1 MDTLS
6 VRVGENLWIGSAHPI
21 VVQTMCNTHT
31 ADVDAT
37 VAQCVR
43 LYHSGAQLIRIT
55 VPALSDVKALA
66 EIRRRLREEE
76 GVDTPLVA
84 DVHFSSEIAMAVVPV
99 VEKIRINPGNFHPD
113 HDRARELFARFLAL
127 CKEHGRAIRIGLNHG
142 SLGKYIVEKYGNT
155 PQAMA
160 LAAMEWIQM
169 CLDAAFYQVVVSLK
183 ASNTVVM
190 VEAYRALARM
200 MQEKGVV
207 FPLHVGVTEAG
218 NGDSGRIKSCVAIS
232 TLLSEGIGNTIRV
245 SLTEPPE
252 NEIPV
257 AFYLAHRYGLPKV
270 VRKGEI
276 EGRCPSKLP
285 SEGIHCPS
293 SFAGQGREDIDLSSS
308 ASGLARQGMEDID
321 LSFRPPYL
329 ALQRLTKKEEAI
341 LKAAC
346 DWGAPLLNHEVDDI
360 PLEDAYLKDEI
371 LQACRRRFYRP
382 EYIACPGCGR
392 TLYNL
397 EETFNRVKERTA
409 HFQDVVIAVM
419 GCIVNGPG
427 EMADAD
433 YGYVGE
439 GRGKVTLYRKKEPVL
454 RHIPED
460 EAVDK
465 LVELI
470 TTDREG

>member
-1 MDTLS
+1 MTKLMETRT
-6 VRVGENLWIGSAHPI
+6 VRVGDVLIGSGHPI

-31 ADVDAT
+31 ADVAAT
-37 VAQCVR
+37 VAQCRR
-43 LYHSGAQLIRIT
+43 LAAVGSQLIRIT
-55 VPALSDVKALA
+55 VPSLSDVPALQQ
-66 EIRRRLREEE
+66 IHDTLREE
-76 GVDTPLVA
+76 GIQTPLVA
-84 DVHFSSEIAMAVVPV
+84 DIHFSAEVAMAVVPV

-113 HDRARELFARFLAL
+113 HEKARQLFGQFLEK
-127 CKEHGRAIRIGLNHG
+127 CKQYNRAIRIGLNHG

-160 LAAMEWIQM
+160 LAAMEWVEM
-169 CLDAAFYQVVVSLK
+169 CMDAQFFNVVVSLK

-190 VEAYRALARM
+190 VQAYRELARL

-245 SLTEPPE
+245 SLTEDPA

-257 AFYLAHRYGLPKV
+257 AQYLARRYGPV
-270 VRKGEI
+270 I
-276 EGRCPSKLP
+276 P
-285 SEGIHCPS
+285 SEAS
-293 SFAGQGREDIDLSSS
+293 VSLSARET
-308 ASGLARQGMEDID
+308 
-321 LSFRPPYL
+321 
-329 ALQRLTKKEEAI
+329 ALLE
-341 LKAAC
+341 AAC

-371 LQACRRRFYRP
+371 LQACRRRFYKP

-392 TLYNL
+392 TLYDL
-397 EETFNRVKERTA
+397 ETTFNKVKAATA
-409 HFQDVVIAVM
+409 GFKDVVIAVM

-439 GRGKVTLYRKKEPVL
+439 GAGKVTLYRKKDPVL

-470 TTDREG
+470 TADRAE

>member
-1 MDTLS
+1 MKPVLQTRTVCVGDS
-6 VRVGENLWIGSAHPI
+6 VFIGSGHPI

-31 ADVDAT
+31 SDIEAT
-37 VAQCVR
+37 VAQCRR
-43 LYHSGAQLIRIT
+43 LAAAGAQLIRIT
-55 VPALSDVKALA
+55 VPAMADVQHLA
-66 EIRRRLREEE
+66 EIRRRLREE
-76 GVDTPLVA
+76 GIQTPLVA
-84 DVHFSSEIAMAVVPV
+84 DIHFSSEIAMAVVPV

-113 HDRARELFARFLAL
+113 HEKARALFGQFLGL
-127 CKEHGRAIRIGLNHG
+127 CKQYNRAIRIGLNHG

-160 LAAMEWIQM
+160 LAAMEWVEM
-169 CLDAAFYQVVVSLK
+169 CIDAQFYNVVVSLK

-190 VEAYRALARM
+190 VNAYRELARL
-200 MQEKGVV
+200 MQEKGVI

-245 SLTEPPE
+245 SLTEDPA
-252 NEIPV
+252 NELPV
-257 AFYLAHRYGLPKV
+257 AQYLAHRYSGAAA
-270 VRKGEI
+270 
-276 EGRCPSKLP
+276 PSL
-285 SEGIHCPS
+285 S
-293 SFAGQGREDIDLSSS
+293 ARE
-308 ASGLARQGMEDID
+308 E
-321 LSFRPPYL
+321 
-329 ALQRLTKKEEAI
+329 TI

-360 PLEDAYLKDEI
+360 PLEDDYLKDEL
-371 LQACRRRFYRP
+371 LQACRRKFYKP

-397 EETFNRVKERTA
+397 EETFNRVKEATSG
-409 HFQDVVIAVM
+409 FKDVVIAVM

-439 GRGKVTLYRKKEPVL
+439 GFGKVTLYRKKDPVL
-454 RHIPED
+454 RHIP
-460 EAVDK
+460 
-465 LVELI
+465 
-470 TTDREG
+470 

>member
-1 MDTLS
+1 MKPVLQTRTVCVGDS
-6 VRVGENLWIGSAHPI
+6 VFIGSGHPI

-31 ADVDAT
+31 SDIEAT
-37 VAQCVR
+37 VAQCRR
-43 LYHSGAQLIRIT
+43 LAAAGAQLIRIT
-55 VPALSDVKALA
+55 VPAMADVQHLA
-66 EIRRRLREEE
+66 EIRRRLREE
-76 GVDTPLVA
+76 GIQTPLVA
-84 DVHFSSEIAMAVVPV
+84 DIHFSSEIAMAVVPV

-113 HDRARELFARFLAL
+113 HEKARALFGQFLGL
-127 CKEHGRAIRIGLNHG
+127 CKQYNRAIRIGLNHG

-160 LAAMEWIQM
+160 LAAMEWVEM
-169 CLDAAFYQVVVSLK
+169 CIDAQFYNVVVSLK

-190 VEAYRALARM
+190 VNAYRELARL
-200 MQEKGVV
+200 MQEKGVI

-218 NGDSGRIKSCVAIS
+218 NGDGGRIKSCVAIS

-245 SLTEPPE
+245 SLTEDPA
-252 NEIPV
+252 NELPV
-257 AFYLAHRYGLPKV
+257 AQYLANRYGIVMPGTDRASL
-270 VRKGEI
+270 
-276 EGRCPSKLP
+276 S
-285 SEGIHCPS
+285 
-293 SFAGQGREDIDLSSS
+293 ARE
-308 ASGLARQGMEDID
+308 E
-321 LSFRPPYL
+321 
-329 ALQRLTKKEEAI
+329 TI

-360 PLEDAYLKDEI
+360 PLEDDYLKDEL
-371 LQACRRRFYRP
+371 LQACRRKFYKP

-397 EETFNRVKERTA
+397 EETFNRVKEATSG
-409 HFQDVVIAVM
+409 FKDVVIAVM

-439 GRGKVTLYRKKEPVL
+439 GFGKVTLYRKKDPVL

-460 EAVDK
+460 EAVER

-470 TTDREG
+470 KNDQAK

>member
-1 MDTLS
+1 MPANKPIQTRT
-6 VRVGENLWIGSAHPI
+6 VHVGDVLIGSGHPI

-37 VAQCVR
+37 VAQCLR
-43 LYHSGAQLIRIT
+43 LAKAGAQIIRIT
-55 VPALSDVKALA
+55 VPSLSDVSALEAIRSRVPA
-66 EIRRRLREEE
+66 EI
-76 GVDTPLVA
+76 PLVA
-84 DVHFSSEIAMAVVPV
+84 DIHFSADVALAVVPV
-99 VEKIRINPGNFHPD
+99 VEKIRINPGNFHPN
-113 HDRARELFARFLAL
+113 HEMARERFRDLLAK
-127 CKEHGRAIRIGLNHG
+127 CKEYDRAIRIGINHG

-155 PQAMA
+155 PEAMA
-160 LAAMEWIQM
+160 LAAMEWVQM
-169 CLDAAFYQVVVSLK
+169 CVEADFYNVVVSLK

-190 VEAYRALARM
+190 VEAYRALVRL
-200 MQEKGVV
+200 MQKSGVV

-218 NGDSGRIKSCVAIS
+218 NGDSGRVKSCVAIA
-232 TLLSEGIGNTIRV
+232 TLLEEGIGNTIRV

-257 AFYLAHRYGLPKV
+257 AQYLARRYN
-270 VRKGEI
+270 
-276 EGRCPSKLP
+276 CH
-285 SEGIHCPS
+285 SERS
-293 SFAGQGREDIDLSSS
+293 
-308 ASGLARQGMEDID
+308 
-321 LSFRPPYL
+321 
-329 ALQRLTKKEEAI
+329 EESLL

-346 DWGAPLLNHEVDDI
+346 DWGPALLNHEIDDI
-360 PLEDAYLKDEI
+360 PIEDQYLKNEI
-371 LQACRRRFYRP
+371 LQACRRRFYKP

-392 TLYNL
+392 TLYDL
-397 EETFNRVKERTA
+397 ESTFNKVKAATSG
-409 HFQDVVIAVM
+409 FKNIVIAVM

-439 GRGKVTLYRKKEPVL
+439 GHGKVTLYRKKEPVL

-470 TTDREG
+470 RQDR

>member
-1 MDTLS
+1 MTKLMETRT
-6 VRVGENLWIGSAHPI
+6 VRVGDVLIGSGHPI

-31 ADVDAT
+31 ADVAAT
-37 VAQCVR
+37 VAQCRR
-43 LYHSGAQLIRIT
+43 LAAVGSQLIRIT
-55 VPALSDVKALA
+55 VPSLSDVPALQQ
-66 EIRRRLREEE
+66 IHDTLREE
-76 GVDTPLVA
+76 GIQTPLVA
-84 DVHFSSEIAMAVVPV
+84 DIHFSAEVAMAVVPV

-113 HDRARELFARFLAL
+113 HEKARQLFGQFLEK
-127 CKEHGRAIRIGLNHG
+127 CKQYNRAIRIGLNHG

-160 LAAMEWIQM
+160 LAAMEWVEM
-169 CLDAAFYQVVVSLK
+169 CMDAQFFTVVVSLK

-190 VEAYRALARM
+190 VQAYRELARL

-245 SLTEPPE
+245 SLTEDPA

-257 AFYLAHRYGLPKV
+257 AQYLAHRYSDAAPVML
-270 VRKGEI
+270 GE
-276 EGRCPSKLP
+276 R
-285 SEGIHCPS
+285 
-293 SFAGQGREDIDLSSS
+293 
-308 ASGLARQGMEDID
+308 
-321 LSFRPPYL
+321 
-329 ALQRLTKKEEAI
+329 EEAI
-341 LKAAC
+341 LRAAC

-360 PLEDAYLKDEI
+360 PLEDEYLKDEI
-371 LQACRRRFYRP
+371 LQACRRRFYKP

-392 TLYNL
+392 TLYDL
-397 EETFNRVKERTA
+397 ENTFNKVKSATA
-409 HFQDVVIAVM
+409 GFKDVVIAVM

-439 GRGKVTLYRKKEPVL
+439 GAGKVTLYRKKDPVL

-470 TTDREG
+470 TADRAE

>member
-1 MDTLS
+1 MNKPLETRT
-6 VRVGENLWIGSAHPI
+6 VRVGDVLIGSGHPI

-31 ADVDAT
+31 ADVAAT
-37 VAQCVR
+37 LAQCRR
-43 LYHSGAQLIRIT
+43 LAAAGAQLIRIT
-55 VPALSDVKALA
+55 VPSLSDV
-66 EIRRRLREEE
+66 EPLREIHDTLRLE
-76 GVDTPLVA
+76 GISVPLVA
-84 DVHFSSEIAMAVVPV
+84 DIHFSADVAMAVVPV

-113 HDRARELFARFLAL
+113 HAKARVLFGQFLER
-127 CKEHGRAIRIGLNHG
+127 CKQYDRAIRIGLNHG

-160 LAAMEWIQM
+160 LAALEWVEM
-169 CLDAAFYQVVVSLK
+169 CVESDFYNVVVSLK

-190 VEAYRALARM
+190 VQAYRELARL
-200 MQEKGVV
+200 MQERGVV

-232 TLLSEGIGNTIRV
+232 TLLQEGIGNTIRV
-245 SLTEPPE
+245 SLTEDPE
-252 NEIPV
+252 KEIPV
-257 AFYLAHRYGLPKV
+257 AQYLADRYGLPVQDRKDKKV
-270 VRKGEI
+270 
-276 EGRCPSKLP
+276 GRCPSGLVP
-285 SEGIHCPS
+285 
-293 SFAGQGREDIDLSSS
+293 EDL
-308 ASGLARQGMEDID
+308 R
-321 LSFRPPYL
+321 
-329 ALQRLTKKEEAI
+329 I

-360 PLEDAYLKDEI
+360 PLEDTYLKDEI
-371 LQACRRRFYRP
+371 MQACRRRFYKP

-397 EETFNRVKERTA
+397 EETFNRVKEATA
-409 HFQDVVIAVM
+409 GFKDVVIAVM

-439 GRGKVTLYRKKEPVL
+439 GAGKVTLYRKKQPVL

-460 EAVDK
+460 EAVEK

-470 TTDREG
+470 RKDRQD

>member
-1 MDTLS
+1 METRT
-6 VRVGENLWIGSAHPI
+6 VRVGDVLIGSGHPI

-31 ADVDAT
+31 ADVAAT
-37 VAQCVR
+37 VAQCRR
-43 LYHSGAQLIRIT
+43 LAAVGSQLIRIT
-55 VPALSDVKALA
+55 VPSLSDVPALQQ
-66 EIRRRLREEE
+66 IHDTLREE
-76 GVDTPLVA
+76 GIQTPLVA
-84 DVHFSSEIAMAVVPV
+84 DIHFSAEVAMAVVPV

-113 HDRARELFARFLAL
+113 HEKARQLFGLFLEK
-127 CKEHGRAIRIGLNHG
+127 CKQYNRAIRIGLNHG

-160 LAAMEWIQM
+160 LAAMEWVEM
-169 CLDAAFYQVVVSLK
+169 CMDAQFFNVVVSLK

-190 VEAYRALARM
+190 VQAYRELARL

-245 SLTEPPE
+245 SLTEDPA

-257 AFYLAHRYGLPKV
+257 AQYLARRYGPV
-270 VRKGEI
+270 I
-276 EGRCPSKLP
+276 P
-285 SEGIHCPS
+285 SEAS
-293 SFAGQGREDIDLSSS
+293 VSLSARET
-308 ASGLARQGMEDID
+308 
-321 LSFRPPYL
+321 
-329 ALQRLTKKEEAI
+329 AL

-360 PLEDAYLKDEI
+360 PLEDEYLKDEI
-371 LQACRRRFYRP
+371 LQACRRRFYKP

-392 TLYNL
+392 TLYDL
-397 EETFNRVKERTA
+397 ENTFNKVKAATA
-409 HFQDVVIAVM
+409 GFKNVVIAVM

-439 GRGKVTLYRKKEPVL
+439 GAGKVTLYRKKDPVL

-470 TTDREG
+470 TADLAE

>member
-1 MDTLS
+1 MNKPLQTLT
-6 VRVGENLWIGSAHPI
+6 VRVGENVVIGSGHPI

-43 LYHSGAQLIRIT
+43 LAAAGSQLIRIT
-55 VPALSDVKALA
+55 VPSLADVAHLR
-66 EIRRRLREEE
+66 EIHRRLREEHHLQ
-76 GVDTPLVA
+76 VPLVA
-84 DVHFSSEIAMAVVPV
+84 DIHFSAEIAMAVVPV

-113 HDRARELFARFLAL
+113 HDKARLLFGEFLKK
-127 CKEHGRAIRIGLNHG
+127 CKQYDRAIRIGLNHG

-160 LAAMEWIQM
+160 LAAMEWVQM
-169 CLDAAFYQVVVSLK
+169 CIDAEFYNVVVSLK

-190 VEAYRALARM
+190 VEAYRELARL
-200 MQEKGVV
+200 MQEAGVV

-245 SLTEPPE
+245 SLTEDPA

-257 AFYLAHRYGLPKV
+257 AQYLAHRYSDAPEARL
-270 VRKGEI
+270 
-276 EGRCPSKLP
+276 
-285 SEGIHCPS
+285 SE
-293 SFAGQGREDIDLSSS
+293 RE
-308 ASGLARQGMEDID
+308 E
-321 LSFRPPYL
+321 
-329 ALQRLTKKEEAI
+329 TI

-346 DWGAPLLNHEVDDI
+346 DWGAPLLNHETDDI
-360 PLEDAYLKDEI
+360 PLEDDYLKDEI
-371 LQACRRRFYRP
+371 LQACRRRFYKP

-392 TLYNL
+392 TLYDL
-397 EETFNRVKERTA
+397 ESTFNRVKKATSG
-409 HFQDVVIAVM
+409 FKDIVIAVM

-439 GRGKVTLYRKKEPVL
+439 GFGKVTLYRKKEPVL
-454 RHIPED
+454 KHIPED
-460 EAVDK
+460 EAVEK

-470 TTDREG
+470 RKDREH

>member
-1 MDTLS
+1 METRT
-6 VRVGENLWIGSAHPI
+6 VRVGDVLIGSGHPI

-31 ADVDAT
+31 ADVAAT
-37 VAQCVR
+37 VAQCRR
-43 LYHSGAQLIRIT
+43 LAAVGSQLIRIT
-55 VPALSDVKALA
+55 VPSLSDVPALQQ
-66 EIRRRLREEE
+66 IHDTLRAQ
-76 GVDTPLVA
+76 GIQTPLVA
-84 DVHFSSEIAMAVVPV
+84 DIHFSAEVAMAVVPV

-113 HDRARELFARFLAL
+113 HEKARLLFGQFLEK
-127 CKEHGRAIRIGLNHG
+127 CKQYDRAIRIGLNHG

-160 LAAMEWIQM
+160 LAAMEWVQM
-169 CLDAAFYQVVVSLK
+169 CVDAQFYNVVVSLK

-190 VEAYRALARM
+190 VQAYRELARM
-200 MQEKGVV
+200 MQESGVV

-232 TLLSEGIGNTIRV
+232 TLLQEGIGNTIRV
-245 SLTEPPE
+245 SLTEDPA

-257 AFYLAHRYGLPKV
+257 AQYLARRYGPV
-270 VRKGEI
+270 I
-276 EGRCPSKLP
+276 P
-285 SEGIHCPS
+285 SEAS
-293 SFAGQGREDIDLSSS
+293 VSLSARET
-308 ASGLARQGMEDID
+308 
-321 LSFRPPYL
+321 
-329 ALQRLTKKEEAI
+329 AL

-360 PLEDAYLKDEI
+360 PLEDEYLKDEI
-371 LQACRRRFYRP
+371 LQACRRRFYKP

-392 TLYNL
+392 TLYDL
-397 EETFNRVKERTA
+397 ENTFNKVKAATA
-409 HFQDVVIAVM
+409 GFKDVVIAVM

-427 EMADAD
+427 EMADAN

-439 GRGKVTLYRKKEPVL
+439 GAGKVTLYRKKEPVL

-460 EAVDK
+460 EAVNK

-470 TTDREG
+470 TADSVSPLGD

>member
-1 MDTLS
+1 MTKLMETRT
-6 VRVGENLWIGSAHPI
+6 VRVGDVLIGSGHPI

-31 ADVDAT
+31 ADVAAT
-37 VAQCVR
+37 VAQCRR
-43 LYHSGAQLIRIT
+43 LAAVGSQLIRIT
-55 VPALSDVKALA
+55 VPSLSDVPALQQ
-66 EIRRRLREEE
+66 IHDTLREE
-76 GVDTPLVA
+76 GIQTPLVA
-84 DVHFSSEIAMAVVPV
+84 DIHFSAEVAMAVVPV
-99 VEKIRINPGNFHPD
+99 VEKIRSNPGNFHPD
-113 HDRARELFARFLAL
+113 HEKARQLFGQFLEK
-127 CKEHGRAIRIGLNHG
+127 CKQYNRAIRIGLNHG

-160 LAAMEWIQM
+160 LAAMEWVEM
-169 CLDAAFYQVVVSLK
+169 CMDAQFFNVVVSLK

-190 VEAYRALARM
+190 VQAYRELARL

-245 SLTEPPE
+245 SLTEDPA

-257 AFYLAHRYGLPKV
+257 AQYLARRYGPV
-270 VRKGEI
+270 I
-276 EGRCPSKLP
+276 P
-285 SEGIHCPS
+285 SEAS
-293 SFAGQGREDIDLSSS
+293 VSLSARET
-308 ASGLARQGMEDID
+308 
-321 LSFRPPYL
+321 
-329 ALQRLTKKEEAI
+329 AL

-360 PLEDAYLKDEI
+360 PLEDEYLKDEI
-371 LQACRRRFYRP
+371 LQACRRRFYKP

-392 TLYNL
+392 TLYDL
-397 EETFNRVKERTA
+397 ENTFNKVKSATA
-409 HFQDVVIAVM
+409 GFKDVVIAVM

-439 GRGKVTLYRKKEPVL
+439 GAGKVTLYRKKDPVL

-470 TTDREG
+470 TADRAE

>member
-1 MDTLS
+1 METRT
-6 VRVGENLWIGSAHPI
+6 VRVGDVLIGSGHPI

-31 ADVDAT
+31 ADVAAT
-37 VAQCVR
+37 VAQCRR
-43 LYHSGAQLIRIT
+43 LAAVGSQLIRIT
-55 VPALSDVKALA
+55 VPSLSDVPALQQ
-66 EIRRRLREEE
+66 IHDTLREE
-76 GVDTPLVA
+76 GIQTPLVA
-84 DVHFSSEIAMAVVPV
+84 DIHFSAEVAMAVVPV

-113 HDRARELFARFLAL
+113 HEKARQLFGQFLEK
-127 CKEHGRAIRIGLNHG
+127 CKQYNRAIRIGLNHG

-160 LAAMEWIQM
+160 LAAMEWVEM
-169 CLDAAFYQVVVSLK
+169 CMDAQFFNVVVSLK

-190 VEAYRALARM
+190 VQAYRELARL

-245 SLTEPPE
+245 SLTEDPA

-257 AFYLAHRYGLPKV
+257 AQYLARRYGPV
-270 VRKGEI
+270 I
-276 EGRCPSKLP
+276 P
-285 SEGIHCPS
+285 SEAS
-293 SFAGQGREDIDLSSS
+293 VSLSARET
-308 ASGLARQGMEDID
+308 
-321 LSFRPPYL
+321 
-329 ALQRLTKKEEAI
+329 AL

-360 PLEDAYLKDEI
+360 PLEDEYLKDEI
-371 LQACRRRFYRP
+371 LQACRRRFYKP

-392 TLYNL
+392 TLYDL
-397 EETFNRVKERTA
+397 ENTFNKVKAATA
-409 HFQDVVIAVM
+409 GFKNVVIAVM

-439 GRGKVTLYRKKEPVL
+439 GAGKVTLYRKKDPVL

-470 TTDREG
+470 TADRAE

>member
-1 MDTLS
+1 MNKPLETRT
-6 VRVGENLWIGSAHPI
+6 VHVGNVLIGSGHPI
-21 VVQTMCNTHT
+21 VAQTMCNTHT
-31 ADVDAT
+31 ADVEAT
-37 VAQCVR
+37 VAQCER
-43 LYHSGAQLIRIT
+43 LVKAGAQLIRIT
-55 VPALSDVKALA
+55 VPSLKDVPALE
-66 EIRRRLREEE
+66 EIRRR
-76 GVDTPLVA
+76 VQADVPLVA
-84 DVHFSSEIAMAVVPV
+84 DIHFSAEVAMAVVPI
-99 VEKIRINPGNFHPD
+99 VEKIRINPGNFHPN
-113 HDRARELFARFLAL
+113 HDKARELFRELL
-127 CKEHGRAIRIGLNHG
+127 EKCKQYDRAIRIGLNHG

-160 LAAMEWIQM
+160 LAAMEWVQM
-169 CLDAAFYQVVVSLK
+169 CVEADFYNVVVSLK

-190 VEAYRALARM
+190 VQAYRELARM
-200 MQEKGVV
+200 MQETGVV

-232 TLLSEGIGNTIRV
+232 TLLAEGIGNTIRV

-257 AFYLAHRYGLPKV
+257 AQYLAKRYSDYPPVIL
-270 VRKGEI
+270 
-276 EGRCPSKLP
+276 S
-285 SEGIHCPS
+285 
-293 SFAGQGREDIDLSSS
+293 AREES
-308 ASGLARQGMEDID
+308 
-321 LSFRPPYL
+321 
-329 ALQRLTKKEEAI
+329 I

-346 DWGAPLLNHEVDDI
+346 DWGAPLLNHEIDDI
-360 PLEDAYLKDEI
+360 PLEDEYLKDEI
-371 LQACRRRFYRP
+371 LQACRRKFYKP

-392 TLYNL
+392 TLYDL
-397 EETFNRVKERTA
+397 ENTFNKVKAATG
-409 HFQDVVIAVM
+409 HFKDVVIAVM

-439 GRGKVTLYRKKEPVL
+439 GFGKVTLYRKKDPVL

-470 TTDREG
+470 TADRAK

>member
-1 MDTLS
+1 MKTRTVHVGS
-6 VRVGENLWIGSAHPI
+6 VLIGSDHPI
-21 VVQTMCNTHT
+21 VVQTMCNTRT
-31 ADVDAT
+31 SDVEAT
-37 VAQCVR
+37 VAQCLR
-43 LYHSGAQLIRIT
+43 LVKAGSQLIRIT
-55 VPALSDVKALA
+55 VPSLKDVPALQ
-66 EIRRRLREEE
+66 EIRNR
-76 GVDTPLVA
+76 VPADVPLVA
-84 DVHFSSEIAMAVVPV
+84 DIHFSAEVAMAVVPV
-99 VEKIRINPGNFHPD
+99 VEKIRINPGNFHPN
-113 HDRARELFARFLAL
+113 HEKARELFGELL
-127 CKEHGRAIRIGLNHG
+127 EKCKQYDRAIRIGLNHG
-142 SLGKYIVEKYGNT
+142 SLGKYIVEQYGNT

-160 LAAMEWIQM
+160 LAAMEWVEM
-169 CLDAAFYQVVVSLK
+169 CLDAHFYNVVVSLK

-190 VEAYRALARM
+190 VQAYRELARL
-200 MQEKGVV
+200 MQEKGEV

-257 AFYLAHRYGLPKV
+257 AQYLAQRYGSVMPGSD
-270 VRKGEI
+270 RA
-276 EGRCPSKLP
+276 S
-285 SEGIHCPS
+285 
-293 SFAGQGREDIDLSSS
+293 LS
-308 ASGLARQGMEDID
+308 AR
-321 LSFRPPYL
+321 
-329 ALQRLTKKEEAI
+329 EEAI

-360 PLEDAYLKDEI
+360 PLEDEYLKDEI
-371 LQACRRRFYRP
+371 LQACRRRFYKP

-392 TLYNL
+392 TLYDL
-397 EETFNRVKERTA
+397 ENTFNRVKAATG
-409 HFQDVVIAVM
+409 HFKDVVIAVM

-439 GRGKVTLYRKKEPVL
+439 GFGKVTLYRKKEPVL

-460 EAVDK
+460 EAVER

-470 TTDREG
+470 TADRAK

>member
-1 MDTLS
+1 MNPTLQTRT
-6 VRVGENLWIGSAHPI
+6 VRVGDSVLIGSGHPI

-31 ADVDAT
+31 SDIEAT
-37 VAQCVR
+37 VAQCRR
-43 LYHSGAQLIRIT
+43 LAAAGSQLIRIT
-55 VPALSDVKALA
+55 VPAMADVQHLA
-66 EIRRRLREEE
+66 EIRRRLREE
-76 GVDTPLVA
+76 GIQTPLVA
-84 DVHFSSEIAMAVVPV
+84 DIHFSSEIAMAVVPV

-113 HDRARELFARFLAL
+113 HQKARALFGQFLGL
-127 CKEHGRAIRIGLNHG
+127 CKQYNRAIRIGLNHG

-160 LAAMEWIQM
+160 LAAMEWVEM
-169 CLDAAFYQVVVSLK
+169 CIDAEFYNVVVSLK

-190 VEAYRALARM
+190 VNAYRELARL

-245 SLTEPPE
+245 SLTEDPA
-252 NEIPV
+252 NELPV
-257 AFYLAHRYGLPKV
+257 AQYLAHRYSPAAAPALSA
-270 VRKGEI
+270 RE
-276 EGRCPSKLP
+276 EG
-285 SEGIHCPS
+285 
-293 SFAGQGREDIDLSSS
+293 
-308 ASGLARQGMEDID
+308 
-321 LSFRPPYL
+321 
-329 ALQRLTKKEEAI
+329 I

-360 PLEDAYLKDEI
+360 PLDDEYLKDEI
-371 LQACRRRFYRP
+371 LQACRRRFYKP

-397 EETFNRVKERTA
+397 EETFNRVKAATGG
-409 HFQDVVIAVM
+409 FKDVVIAVM

-439 GRGKVTLYRKKEPVL
+439 GFGKVTLYRKKEPVL

-460 EAVDK
+460 EAVEK

-470 TTDREG
+470 KADQAK

>member
-1 MDTLS
+1 MNNAIKTRT
-6 VRVGENLWIGSAHPI
+6 VHVGKVLIGSDHPI

-31 ADVDAT
+31 SDVEAT
-37 VAQCVR
+37 VAQCER
-43 LYHSGAQLIRIT
+43 LIQAGAQLIRIT
-55 VPALSDVKALA
+55 VPSLSDVPALQ
-66 EIRRRLREEE
+66 EIRRR
-76 GVDTPLVA
+76 VNADVPLVA
-84 DVHFSSEIAMAVVPV
+84 DIHFSAEVAMAVVPV
-99 VEKIRINPGNFHPD
+99 VEKIRINPGNFHPN
-113 HDRARELFARFLAL
+113 HEKARELFGAFLRK
-127 CKEHGRAIRIGLNHG
+127 CREYDRAIRIGLNHG

-160 LAAMEWIQM
+160 LAAMEWIDM
-169 CLDAAFYQVVVSLK
+169 CVEEDFYNVVVSLK

-190 VEAYRALARM
+190 VQAYRELARL

-232 TLLSEGIGNTIRV
+232 TLLAEGIGNTIRV

-257 AFYLAHRYGLPKV
+257 AQYLAGRYSGAPAPSAL
-270 VRKGEI
+270 GE
-276 EGRCPSKLP
+276 
-285 SEGIHCPS
+285 
-293 SFAGQGREDIDLSSS
+293 REES
-308 ASGLARQGMEDID
+308 
-321 LSFRPPYL
+321 
-329 ALQRLTKKEEAI
+329 I

-346 DWGAPLLNHEVDDI
+346 DWGAPLLNHEIDDI
-360 PLEDAYLKDEI
+360 PIEDEYLKDEI
-371 LQACRRRFYRP
+371 LQACRRRFYKP

-392 TLYNL
+392 TLYDL
-397 EETFNRVKERTA
+397 ESTFNKVKAATSQ
-409 HFQDVVIAVM
+409 FKDIVIAVM

-439 GRGKVTLYRKKEPVL
+439 GFGKVTLYRKKDPVL

-460 EAVDK
+460 EAVEK

-470 TTDREG
+470 TADRAK